1 MDFSGESL
9 QISRMSAVIDE
20 IADNKLER
28 VLIRCTSNEGF
39 IAGLE
44 AKVKV
49 EGKELCTLPLI
60 VNSGYGEATIYIPY
74 GKTYTIEVQA
84 YQGEQQTP
92 QTFTADGS
100 AREVLFF
107 YDCDMAPLGVWIQS
121 TDNLLISADDWAT
134 EGSGKTARGIAIIT
148 ADHAFLVAKSNAVPE
163 TGTTLAW
170 GGYAT
175 DVPGITNI
183 TNRDIAISDFD
194 FVNKTTAII
203 AKLNPNWDGSQPT
216 DSKNSAYVDEDTIV
230 TTGTNATKGAPAAE
244 AVRCYQSEDMLAG
257 SWSLPTM
264 GCLYLMYLNKV
275 AVNAALR
282 ACGGTALTDSTTW
295 SSTEYSAITCGYS
308 PSLLAPSPTTPSTTP
323 PTLGQSQLFNQLNI
337 LIYNFLFLQP

>member
-1 MDFSGESL
+1 MDFTTK
-9 QISRMSAVIDE
+9 SRKLKALEEKIEGYV
-20 IADNKLER
+20 DNKAEK

-39 IAGLE
+39 IAGLV
-44 AKVKV
+44 ATVKING
-49 EGKELCTLPLI
+49 EEHCTMPLY
-60 VNSGYGEATIYIPY
+60 VTSGYGEATIYVPY
-74 GKTYTIEVQA
+74 GTTYTVEVQS
-84 YQGEQQTP
+84 YQGLQP
-92 QTFTADGS
+92 SSQTFTANRTRRIVD
-100 AREVLFF
+100 FF
-107 YDCDMAPLGVWIQS
+107 YDCDMAPLGVWIQT
-121 TDNLLISADDWAT
+121 TDNLLIASEDWAT
-134 EGSGKTARGIAIIT
+134 EGVGKTARGVAIIT

-216 DSKNSAYVDEDTIV
+216 DSNNSAYVDEDTIV
-230 TTGTNATKGAPAAE
+230 TTGDNATKGTPAAE

-295 SSTEYSAITCGYS
+295 SSTEYSANNVWFLSFASGYQYLNNLYS
-308 PSLLAPSPTTPSTTP
+308 ANYVRAVSAFQST
-323 PTLGQSQLFNQLNI
+323 
-337 LIYNFLFLQP
+337 